1 MMPNEEFC
9 SIKSISEKF
18 ESPILILSTVV
29 GRGVFTI
36 GEALEQQLSEKFK
49 VTHKPIE
56 ELVSEQTVSEDLK
69 RYKFISNRLP
79 WLLYLIYK
87 VPIFYYRKYAREKWF
102 SKTDVP
108 RLRQLLEAGKFKTV
122 VCLSHRP
129 AFWTAVVQRRSR
141 FPVRIWCISIEFGRN
156 LGWQYQFWDQME
168 GMLSPVSRK
177 ETGIRLP
184 RNVQFY
190 RTELP
195 AREEFSKL
203 SRTPGDPNAALLI
216 CGAWGQGPLSEITRM
231 LTARR
236 PELLLYVVCGDN
248 QSAYKE
254 ISRRY
259 AGNPKVRAYGTVPS
273 ILPYLRECGSLI
285 TKPGISTLL
294 EGHAAQRKIFLLK
307 GMPVAE
313 DNNASYAVR
322 YMDAEWF
329 TPEAF
334 DRWRGRNENRS

>member
-141 FPVRIWCISIEFGRN
+141 FPVS
-156 LGWQYQFWDQME
+156 
-168 GMLSPVSRK
+168 SRSTTSVRSGK
-177 ETGIRLP
+177 
-184 RNVQFY
+184 
-190 RTELP
+190 
-195 AREEFSKL
+195 
-203 SRTPGDPNAALLI
+203 
-216 CGAWGQGPLSEITRM
+216 GPLAPGLSSSSD
-231 LTARR
+231 
-236 PELLLYVVCGDN
+236 GH
-248 QSAYKE
+248 
-254 ISRRY
+254 
-259 AGNPKVRAYGTVPS
+259 GRAVG
-273 ILPYLRECGSLI
+273 RAC
-285 TKPGISTLL
+285 
-294 EGHAAQRKIFLLK
+294 EG
-307 GMPVAE
+307 G
-313 DNNASYAVR
+313 
-322 YMDAEWF
+322 
-329 TPEAF
+329 
-334 DRWRGRNENRS
+334 